1 MKKLF
6 AFMLLLL
13 GAVQGIYAQ
22 EPYAVLSDYNTTL
35 TFYYDNN
42 KEAKGG
48 MDVGPFVFVDPGWYG
63 QRQNIRTVVFDKTFA
78 GCNTIT
84 STTRWFDGCTRLRT
98 INGIGNLN
106 TSNVTDM
113 TSMFRDCMNL
123 ESLDVSNF
131 NTANVTSMSGMFSW
145 CRYLKSLDVSNFNT
159 ANVTDMVEMFNAC
172 LSLTS
177 LDVSKFN
184 TQNVTNMRGMFD
196 GCSSLTSLD
205 VSNFNTTG
213 VTSMQAM
220 FANCASLT
228 SLDVSNFKTA
238 NVTNMC
244 AMFTD
249 CSSLTSLDVSSFYTP
264 GVTDMSYMFDG
275 CSNLTSLDLRHFE
288 TDNAIS
294 MDRMFY
300 NCERLTTIYSEEA
313 WSCASSAN
321 MFSGCK
327 SLSGAIIFNNNITDI
342 AGASPTGGY
351 FTATGEAILRP
362 YAVLSDDKTK
372 LTFYYDTNKKSRNG
386 MGIGPF
392 TRDLKNHQFEVNSG
406 WYEQRNNITTVS
418 FDKSFANCT
427 DLASTAYWFYD
438 CGLLTTINGIENLNT
453 ANVTYMNSMFCG
465 CKGLTSL
472 DVSNFNTANVTD
484 MSNIFDR
491 CSSLTSLDVS
501 NFNTG
506 NVRFMNRMFAGCS
519 SLTSLDVSNFN
530 TANVRTMGEM
540 FEWCYK
546 LTSLD
551 VSKFNTENVEHMAF
565 MFWDCFG
572 LKSLDVRN
580 FNTANVQLMSGMFE
594 GCFYLTTIY
603 SNDSWNCEQS
613 ERMFGGCTSLV
624 GAISYDSEKT
634 DVTYAN
640 PTTGYFTSK
649 DDGNSEEE
657 GNPDDEDTLCPY
669 AVLSEDNTTLAF
681 YYDKNKKKKGGMDIG
696 PFTFEFD
703 SGWYEHR
710 KNITTVIF
718 DESFADCTS
727 ISSTAYWFYECEN
740 LSSITG
746 IEKLNTANVTNMRC
760 MFEGC
765 SCLTSLNVSNFNT
778 QNVTNMSGMFDG
790 CSSLTSLDVNSF
802 NTENVTAM
810 NSMFLD
816 CRSLT
821 TIYCEKAW
829 SCDDADAMFSGCTSL
844 DGAIDYDGQK
854 TNAAYANPYNGYFYS
869 PNIVIVRPY
878 AVLSEN
884 NTTLTFYYDKSKKS
898 NGGMGVGPF
907 TSDAICDPFDHIVV
921 NSGWY
926 KQRENITK
934 VVFDKSFAEYTGL
947 SSTAHWFFEFS
958 KLTTINGIEN
968 LNTANVTDM
977 SSMFCSCSSLTSL
990 DVSNFNTQN
999 VTDMS
1004 NMFAGCSG
1012 LTSLD
1017 LSNFNTENVTEM
1029 RFMFNGCSSLTNIYC
1044 NDAWNCEY
1052 SYDLFGYCISLVGA
1066 INYDESKT
1074 DVTYAN
1080 PTTGYFTYKRLT
1092 PMEDQEELNFAENGS
1107 LNETTKLNG
1116 KVIDNVYFNVAPGN
1130 GSFDADEKC
1139 VVVNKAM
1146 TDEEIETV
1154 FGSDL
1159 FSDEVKST
1167 FAGMVIEVP
1176 AGKGKVNVEAQTT
1189 GGMTLKVK
1197 IGAAAPVEMELEG
1210 KLKMK
1215 FPYNVTEPTLVYIY
1229 AGEVSAGA
1237 RRVNATR
1244 GEQPGLR
1251 IYGISVESEKIVKG
1265 DANGDGFINDA
1276 DVLTVKDYI
1285 MGNKPENFVFK
1296 GADANEDEKINAAD
1310 IVIILNKKE

>member
-1 MKKLF
+1 
-6 AFMLLLL
+6 MLLLL
-13 GAVQGIYAQ
+13 GVAQNIHAQ

-131 NTANVTSMSGMFSW
+131 NTANVTSMRFMFSW

-159 ANVTDMVEMFNAC
+159 ANVTYMDGMFHAC

-184 TQNVTNMRGMFD
+184 TQNVTDMSSMFSGCSSLTSLDVSKFNTQNVTNMSGMFD

-392 TRDLKNHQFEVNSG
+392 TLDLKNHQFEVNSG

-453 ANVTYMNSMFCG
+453 ANVTYMNNMFCG

-484 MSNIFDR
+484 MSNLFDR
-491 CSSLTSLDVS
+491 
-501 NFNTG
+501 
-506 NVRFMNRMFAGCS
+506 CS

-540 FEWCYK
+540 FEWCRK

-551 VSKFNTENVEHMAF
+551 VSKFNTENVEDMVC
-565 MFWDCFG
+565 MFWDCFR

-580 FNTANVQLMSGMFE
+580 FNTANVQFMSGMFE

-634 DVTYAN
+634 DVIYAN
-640 PTTGYFTSK
+640 PTTGYFTTK
-649 DDGNSEEE
+649 AAG
-657 GNPDDEDTLCPY
+657 
-669 AVLSEDNTTLAF
+669 
-681 YYDKNKKKKGGMDIG
+681 
-696 PFTFEFD
+696 
-703 SGWYEHR
+703 
-710 KNITTVIF
+710 VI
-718 DESFADCTS
+718 
-727 ISSTAYWFYECEN
+727 
-740 LSSITG
+740 
-746 IEKLNTANVTNMRC
+746 
-760 MFEGC
+760 
-765 SCLTSLNVSNFNT
+765 
-778 QNVTNMSGMFDG
+778 
-790 CSSLTSLDVNSF
+790 
-802 NTENVTAM
+802 
-810 NSMFLD
+810 
-816 CRSLT
+816 
-821 TIYCEKAW
+821 
-829 SCDDADAMFSGCTSL
+829 
-844 DGAIDYDGQK
+844 
-854 TNAAYANPYNGYFYS
+854 P
-869 PNIVIVRPY
+869 
-878 AVLSEN
+878 
-884 NTTLTFYYDKSKKS
+884 
-898 NGGMGVGPF
+898 
-907 TSDAICDPFDHIVV
+907 
-921 NSGWY
+921 
-926 KQRENITK
+926 
-934 VVFDKSFAEYTGL
+934 
-947 SSTAHWFFEFS
+947 
-958 KLTTINGIEN
+958 
-968 LNTANVTDM
+968 
-977 SSMFCSCSSLTSL
+977 
-990 DVSNFNTQN
+990 
-999 VTDMS
+999 
-1004 NMFAGCSG
+1004 
-1012 LTSLD
+1012 
-1017 LSNFNTENVTEM
+1017 
-1029 RFMFNGCSSLTNIYC
+1029 
-1044 NDAWNCEY
+1044 
-1052 SYDLFGYCISLVGA
+1052 
-1066 INYDESKT
+1066 
-1074 DVTYAN
+1074 
-1080 PTTGYFTYKRLT
+1080 
-1092 PMEDQEELNFAENGS
+1092 
-1107 LNETTKLNG
+1107 
-1116 KVIDNVYFNVAPGN
+1116 
-1130 GSFDADEKC
+1130 
-1139 VVVNKAM
+1139 
-1146 TDEEIETV
+1146 
-1154 FGSDL
+1154 
-1159 FSDEVKST
+1159 
-1167 FAGMVIEVP
+1167 
-1176 AGKGKVNVEAQTT
+1176 
-1189 GGMTLKVK
+1189 
-1197 IGAAAPVEMELEG
+1197 
-1210 KLKMK
+1210 
-1215 FPYNVTEPTLVYIY
+1215 
-1229 AGEVSAGA
+1229 
-1237 RRVNATR
+1237 
-1244 GEQPGLR
+1244 
-1251 IYGISVESEKIVKG
+1251 G
-1265 DANGDGFINDA
+1265 DANGDGFINDV
-1276 DVLTVKDYI
+1276 DVLAVKDYI
-1285 MGNKPENFVFK
+1285 MGNEPENFVFK
-1296 GADANEDEKINAAD
+1296 GADANEDDVVNVAD